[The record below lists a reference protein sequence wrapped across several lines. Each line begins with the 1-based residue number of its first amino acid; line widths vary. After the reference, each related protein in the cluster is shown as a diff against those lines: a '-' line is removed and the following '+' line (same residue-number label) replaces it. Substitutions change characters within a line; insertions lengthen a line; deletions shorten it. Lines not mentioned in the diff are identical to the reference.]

1 MKYADLRDKYSFEE
15 VSDLFLKNGF
25 DKGQIMQNE
34 YAYKQSHG
42 MAPEKKTSSFQDWML
57 KHENVSMEELGNSII
72 QSAEG
77 YKRAVN
83 EGFNES
89 NTGIIVRG
97 KLPEEGSADFTTGQK
112 IIKGVTGVVSDS
124 GFYAAGGALGGFAS
138 GGNPIGASAGAFGL
152 HSYARSVLMT
162 LYKDGEINNF
172 GELMDRMDE
181 FGAMDMLRATGEGAK
196 GVVEGAVV
204 GKAGQIANK
213 FSNQIIN
220 ALGLEGMKANSV
232 RVANELATTTPALVG
247 ANSLLN
253 MQVPTKDDF
262 TEAAGVLL
270 GLKGVHYIQNRYLPK
285 LPKTENKPANDDF
298 MADIDNTLNELKVT
312 YNPNW
317 QQKVIK
323 DSGSRITYTVDN
335 KEISQLQG
343 DISGWLMDYYAKTG
357 IGPREAVIEVKNN
370 PAKIAE
376 IAGYNQDQQAV
387 IDAKVKEKLP
397 WFGETDKLTEEQI
410 AEIEKATQEVREEM
424 NAEKE
429 WEETFGDYSVED
441 VKKDVIVGDDMKE
454 AYQKKIDSG
463 MSEKQ
468 AILKTNE
475 EFIEKDSS
483 RLNTEDTLPKEDKGF
498 ESLDGNTYYIKP
510 YGGEGSKL
518 NEVIYYDKDGNKRYL
533 FANVSR
539 EEAEDYLQYHEKLLK
554 EELGE
559 VNNTAD
565 KKALQEARIEGEKL
579 YSKDFEK
586 IDLKNQTDYTEY
598 ANNPEGAIE
607 KLITEKN
614 GYVSNAMYKEG
625 IGNIDFIYG
634 KGGKNGYGLA
644 HILER
649 RTQQKINALDFVKS
663 IPEIIRNGSPYI
675 LIGQDGRKYIIFNDK
690 EAIIRLDLDGEKRNW
705 LLTAYMKRSKG
716 LPTPQTLGQ
725 NYEDYRTVSNPDLT
739 SNTRNGEKSPSAENN
754 ITPKDENVKYNE
766 LNDEVQDLAYEGET
780 PKNGL
785 VKSDIY
791 LGDKSMINVSYSG
804 DIKTKPIS
812 KTDIAD
818 NFKKRFD
825 VAYKKGKMYKKGSVR
840 GFYKPHQEVIRTR
853 GYDDFPVLVHETAH
867 HLDKILFKGNQT
879 LTKDERKIY
888 AKEFKGIASVGDT
901 FEEGFAEFVSYYVT
915 NPEYVRKET
924 PKFYKHFQEFMKEN
938 EPAILEVLDGAQKDW
953 QAWREQPSDARI
965 RGQVSYKMRDAGI
978 SFPKM
983 AHDFYTNYV
992 DDLHPLKML
1001 EKEALRARR
1010 KRNPK
1015 ADMELKP
1022 SQSPYVLARLHRG
1035 VANKVANYIEKKAFN
1050 TRLEETGD
1058 SYKDVFGG
1066 LTREELD
1073 EFNLY
1078 LISRRAMD
1086 LNLRGIE
1093 TGIGQKDAVITTK
1106 NLIGKWG
1113 ERAEKVY
1120 KYSDG
1125 LLRYAV
1131 DSGLISEEAYIKMRQ
1146 LDPHYVPFQREFPID
1161 DRPTARRLSPNQV
1174 VKRIKGSDRRII
1186 PVYES
1191 ILKETAN
1198 IIANADKNVIM
1209 QKIAALAE
1217 MEGSGKYIER
1227 VESKKKVELPQGTW
1241 LAKPQEDNVVRANT
1255 VEITDPQTG
1264 NIITLA
1270 EMSDEFWV
1278 RKAADK
1284 KTEITVMRGGE
1295 PYVYEVSPEFA
1306 NIVNGL
1312 TPQDINVLWKVLSA
1326 PASTLRAGATLTPE
1340 FMIKNA
1346 IRDNLEA
1353 FINSK
1358 GLFIPFVSQA
1368 KGGYHLMRS
1377 DKELRDWQNAGG
1389 SLANFIPRDRASLQ
1403 KRIKKIN
1410 KNYDLVR
1417 STGYVGAAWNQI
1429 KNVNPMNLAR
1439 LLSEAVEDSTRLGAY
1454 GVNKKYYNK
1463 KGYGEY
1469 DAKLGAALQSRE
1481 ATLDFARIGAKVRGL
1496 NAIIPFLNAGIQG
1509 SDKMARNIVNHPI
1522 KTVAAFTPLLLATT
1536 YFFYANEDDKDIKD
1550 LNKTIKDTNWVT
1562 KIDGKMVKIPK
1573 PQNAIPFLTMYE
1585 HALESTPDE
1594 WWTKAKGG
1602 MADYLELNVWSSVP
1616 AALQPIV
1623 EKERNKTSYLG
1634 INLIPA
1640 EVENL
1645 MPEYQYTGATS
1656 ETGKKVSKILANLGI
1671 SNSYTSPIVIDQFVR
1686 DWTGGTGQ
1694 YVLNALDYVGTGKE
1708 KEDIYD
1714 YEHTPL
1720 FKAFRIAYPTRG
1732 NSQSYKD
1739 FMEKS
1744 EKLIKQYD
1752 TGKYLLK
1759 KDPQDMSYAFAQKYG
1774 FIKKYRATIVDLGKM
1789 LKAIQDNKGTSVQEK
1804 RQNADNINMRII
1816 DLSKQGLTLIDTLGE

>member
-42 MAPEKKTSSFQDWML
+42 MAPEKKTSSFQEWML
-57 KHENVSMEELGNSII
+57 KNENVNITEIGNSILK
-72 QSAEG
+72 SAEG
-77 YKRAVN
+77 YARAGQ

-89 NTGIIVRG
+89 NVGIMTRG
-97 KLPEEGSADFTTGQK
+97 KLPEEGSTDFTTGQRMF
-112 IIKGVTGVVSDS
+112 KGTVGVLSDS
-124 GFYAAGGALGGFAS
+124 PIYFAGGAAGVALENPVLAS
-138 GGNPIGASAGAFGL
+138 TGAFAL
-152 HSYARSVLMT
+152 EDAVRSVLMKA
-162 LYKDGEINNF
+162 YKDGEINSF
-172 GELMDRMDE
+172 GEFVDRLDE
-181 FGAMDMLRATGEGAK
+181 FDWGDVWDVTKDTAK
-196 GVVEGAVV
+196 GALTGAAV
-204 GKAGQIANK
+204 GKAGVVTK
-213 FSNQIIN
+213 TFSKQ
-220 ALGLEGMKANSV
+220 LSKKLHLDGMKAKTLETGV
-232 RVANELATTTPALVG
+232 QLAGDTTAFVG

-253 MQVPTKDDF
+253 LEVPTKDDF
-262 TEAAGVLL
+262 IDAAGVLL
-270 GLKGVHYIQNRYLPK
+270 GLKGVHYVQNKYMPK
-285 LPKTENKPANDDF
+285 FKKKTDKPANDDV
-298 MADIDNTLNELKVT
+298 MADIEKTLSEIKVT

-317 QQKVIK
+317 QQQVVK

-343 DISGWLMDYYAKTG
+343 DIAGWLMDYYAKTG
-357 IGPREAVIEVKNN
+357 IGPREAVIEVKKN

-387 IDAKVKEKLP
+387 INARVKEKLP

-539 EEAEDYLQYHEKLLK
+539 EEAEAYLQYHEKLLK

-625 IGNIDFIYG
+625 VGNIDFIYG

-649 RTQQKINALDFVKS
+649 RTQQNINALDFVKS

-716 LPTPQTLGQ
+716 LPAPQTLGQ

-739 SNTRNGEKSPSAENN
+739 SNMRNGEKSPSAENN

-791 LGDKSMINVSYSG
+791 LGDKSMINVAYSG
-804 DIKTKPIS
+804 DIKAKPIS

-888 AKEFKGIASVGDT
+888 AKELEGIASAGDT

-915 NPEYVRKET
+915 NPEYVKKYA

-953 QAWREQPSDARI
+953 KAWREQPSDARV
-965 RGQVSYKMRDAGI
+965 RGQVSYRMKDAGV
-978 SFPKM
+978 SFTKM

-992 DDLHPLKML
+992 DDLHPLKVL
-1001 EKEALRARR
+1001 EDDALKSAR
-1010 KRNPK
+1010 KRNINVPI
-1015 ADMELKP
+1015 ELKP
-1022 SQSPYVLARLHRG
+1022 SKSPYILARLYRG
-1035 VANKVANYIEKKAFN
+1035 EANKVANYLDNKAFN
-1050 TRLEETGD
+1050 TRLEEVGE
-1058 SYKDVFGG
+1058 SYKDIFGD
-1066 LTREELD
+1066 LTKDELD
-1073 EFNLY
+1073 EFNMY
-1078 LISRRAMD
+1078 LMAKRSID
-1086 LNLRGIE
+1086 LNMRGIE
-1093 TGIGQKDAVITTK
+1093 TGIGRKDAEIIVN
-1106 NLIGKWG
+1106 NLEGKWG
-1113 ERAEKVY
+1113 ERAYRVY
-1120 KYSDG
+1120 
-1125 LLRYAV
+1125 RYINNLMQYAI
-1131 DSGLISEEAYIKMRQ
+1131 DAGLISEEQFAAMRKA
-1146 LDPHYVPFQREFPID
+1146 DPHYVPFEREYPVD
-1161 DRPTARRLSPNQV
+1161 DRPMARRLAPSQV
-1174 VKRIKGSDRRII
+1174 VKRMKGSDRRIVPI
-1186 PVYES
+1186 YES
-1191 ILKETAN
+1191 LLKNTAN
-1198 IIANADKNVIM
+1198 IIANADKNIIM
-1209 QKIAALAE
+1209 QRIAELAE
-1217 MEGSGKYIER
+1217 LEGSGKYIER
-1227 VESKKKVELPQGTW
+1227 VPSKKKVALPKGTY
-1241 LAKPQEDNVVRANT
+1241 LMKEKEDNILHANT
-1255 VEITDPQTG
+1255 VELVDPQTG
-1264 NIITLA
+1264 NTITFA
-1270 EMSDEFWV
+1270 EMTDEFWT
-1278 RKAADK
+1278 RKGADN
-1284 KTEITVMRGGE
+1284 KTEITVFRDGE
-1295 PYVYEVSPEFA
+1295 PRVYEVTPEFA
-1306 NIVNGL
+1306 NLVNGL
-1312 TPQDINVLWKVLSA
+1312 SPQDVNVLWKTARL
-1326 PASTLRAGATLTPE
+1326 PATTLRAGATLTPE
-1340 FMIKNA
+1340 FAIKNA

-1353 FINSK
+1353 FINSE
-1358 GLFIPFVSQA
+1358 GLFIPFVDQA
-1368 KGGYHLMRS
+1368 KGGYHLLRS

-1389 SLANFIPRDRASLQ
+1389 SLANFIPKDRKAIQ

-1410 KNYDLVR
+1410 KNYDLIK
-1417 STGYVGAAWNQI
+1417 STGYTDAVINQV
-1429 KNVNPMNLAR
+1429 KDVNPINAAR
-1439 LLSEAVEDSTRLGAY
+1439 LASEISEDSTRLGAY
-1454 GVNKKYYNK
+1454 SVNKKHFAK
-1463 KGYGEY
+1463 KGYSEY
-1469 DAKLGAALQSRE
+1469 DAKLGAAFASRE

-1496 NAIIPFLNAGIQG
+1496 NSIIAFLNAGIQG
-1509 SDKMARNIVNHPI
+1509 TDKMARNLKNHPV
-1522 KTVAAFTPLLLATT
+1522 KTLGALSVIMLPSLL
-1536 YFFYANEDDKDIKD
+1536 FHFANEGDEDIED
-1550 LNKTIKDTNWVT
+1550 LNKTVKDTNWVT
-1562 KIDGKMVKIPK
+1562 KVNGKMVKIPK
-1573 PQNAIPFLTMYE
+1573 PQNAIPFLTM
-1585 HALESTPDE
+1585 LERTLDSTPDE
-1594 WWTKAKGG
+1594 WWTNVKGG
-1602 MADYLELNVWSSVP
+1602 LADYLELNIWSNMP
-1616 AALQPIV
+1616 TALQPII

-1634 INLIPA
+1634 LKLVPA

-1720 FKAFRIAYPTRG
+1720 FKAFRVAYPTRG
-1732 NSQSYKD
+1732 NSQAYKD

-1744 EKLIKQYD
+1744 EKLIK
-1752 TGKYLLK
+1752 KYNTVEYLK
-1759 KDPQDMSYAFAQKYG
+1759 KHNPQDIIDATAEKYKN
-1774 FIKKYRATIVDLGKM
+1774 IKKYRTTIIGLGKS
-1789 LKAIQDNKGTSVQEK
+1789 LKAIQDNKGMDVQEK
-1804 RQNADNINMRII
+1804 REAADAINSRMIEA
-1816 DLSKQGLTLIDTLGE
+1816 SKIGLDLIDTISE